1 MKPVHQRYGSDSSKL
16 EFGDCLRACIASILE
31 LSLDDGPHFRWG
43 ANEDRP
49 DTVQSCGGIAS
60 ATRCSGG
67 RLEGAHVTQHG
78 PDGNGAGTANSAAGL
93 DAEHS
98 NRTGAPPAP
107 SYWPAPQLVVS
118 LHNR

>member
-49 DTVQSCGGIAS
+49 DTVQSCGAS
-60 ATRCSGG
+60 P
-67 RLEGAHVTQHG
+67 RL
-78 PDGNGAGTANSAAGL
+78 PDAPAADWKGLMSHSMDLMEMGQAQPTLRPAWMRNIPTAQVHRPRRPIGL
-93 DAEHS
+93 LL
-98 NRTGAPPAP
+98 N
-107 SYWPAPQLVVS
+107 W
-118 LHNR
+118 